1 MTDVATEQAVE
12 RQEKW
17 EPIEGVM
24 SPAGG
29 VRVAEDHTG
38 LTVTLLF
45 SEIKGGPES
54 DLQIN
59 FGHIVGYSV
68 YEEFVHPWE
77 SVNLAPRLAG
87 HWEGYIYPL
96 LEIKNSKWMASLP
109 HLSLV
114 DPNCVHYRLLTVDEI
129 VDVLSS
135 KTPEVAWVKG
145 VES

>member
-1 MTDVATEQAVE
+1 MTDAMTEERVE
-12 RQEKW
+12 QQEKW
-17 EPIEGVM
+17 EPIAGIE

-29 VRVAEDHTG
+29 AFVAEDHEG

-45 SEIKGGPES
+45 SEIADGPDS
-54 DLQIN
+54 DLRIK
-59 FGHIVGYSV
+59 FGHVVAYSV
-68 YEEFVHPWE
+68 YEEFAHPWE

-87 HWEGYIYPL
+87 RWEGYIYPL

-135 KTPEVAWVKG
+135 KTPEATWVKG
-145 VES
+145 VGS